1 VKHDVITRVSRAR
14 LGAHSLPGRLRT
26 TGTRPPRQ
34 SLRLLGEAK
43 VQGPDLQNILRQS
56 YDNGKITIYLYY
68 GRLKFAKHLTQ
79 DAVLFLCTI
88 QLQNRKIV

>member
-1 VKHDVITRVSRAR
+1 VSPERVLEHTHYPDAFAR
-14 LGAHSLPGRLRT
+14 QELAH
-26 TGTRPPRQ
+26 PPRQ

-56 YDNGKITIYLYY
+56 YDNGKITIYLYD

-88 QLQNRKIV
+88 QLQNREIV